1 MQFAV
6 LIGMFTAFGAKAQ
19 VGIGTNAPDASAQL
33 EILSTSKGLL
43 IPRLSL
49 LQRNDINNPA
59 NGLLIYQTTNSAG
72 FYYYNNGQWQKL
84 VNNSEITSGGG
95 TGTSGNTIL
104 NGITAPATS
113 LGANG
118 DFYLNTA
125 TSTLFGPKANGV
137 WPGNGTVLIG
147 PKGDSGSGIP
157 ATGKTVTSP
166 GTIAIVGKES
176 VLTDLS
182 LDVADNAITSEKIA
196 DGTIR
201 NVDLNKTT
209 IPLSGFGI
217 PTKNIALGG
226 FLLKNLGDPVA
237 AQDAATKK
245 YVDAQILA
253 AVNGGGGGTPI
264 LSFDAAYNLSIK
276 NGNSVSLADLNQSL
290 SLAGTVLSISG
301 PRNSHV
307 DLASIVGGSGTGSG
321 IVTHDATLT
330 GLGNTAS
337 PLGLAATGVTA
348 GTYSAANI
356 TVDANGRIT
365 AAANGTGGN
374 GNTGTTA
381 IANGGTGATTAAG
394 AKTNLG
400 LGNVD
405 NTSDLNK
412 PISTATQAAL
422 AAIVAS
428 GTPDATTLAKGK
440 VQLAGDLTG
449 TAEAPLVANDAIT
462 ADKIKNGSVTDAKI
476 ESVSGSKITG
486 IVPITNGG
494 TGATTPEGIKIGLG
508 LSNVDNTSD
517 LNKPISTATQA
528 ALDAIVASGT
538 PDATTLAKG
547 KVQLAGDLTGT
558 AEAPLVANDAI
569 TADKIKNGSVTD
581 AKIES
586 VSGSKI
592 TGVLPVASGGT
603 GATTPEGIKAGL
615 GLDKVDNT
623 SDLLKPVSTATQALL
638 DLKEDKANKSTS
650 ITIDAASN
658 EKYPTVNAV
667 KNYVDNLSGGV
678 DATTAVKG
686 RIMLAGDLAGT
697 AAAPTVKTVGG
708 ANASDIKTGVDL
720 ANAATAQNIAGTIV
734 KRDGLGNIEVGTVT
748 GNLNGNA
755 ATATIAGSV
764 SGTVQVPNGGTGITS
779 YSPGN
784 FINALDATTLQQRT
798 PSQVKEDLGLNLVSN
813 TSDADKPVSTA
824 AQTAL
829 DLKEDKANKS
839 TDVTLASNS
848 DTKYPTEKATKTY
861 VDTKVNEAVIGA
873 GGVPD
878 ATTAIIGKIQ
888 LAGDLSGI
896 ASAPTVPGLALK
908 EPLITNLQAVRG
920 GTGMISY
927 TPGSFI
933 SAATS
938 TTLQQRTPAQVKA
951 DLQLENVSNVADA
964 LKPISN
970 SAQAALNTKIDLSE
984 KAAVNGVATL
994 DASGKVPVSQ
1004 IPSLSFASVN
1014 VFGSEAQMLG
1024 LTGAQI
1030 GSTVIRTDVSKSFVL
1045 GATPASTLSNWKEI
1059 LTPTSNA
1066 VTSVNGVAGPDVILT
1081 KANIGLENVSN
1092 TSDLAKPVSAA
1103 TTTALALKED
1113 KANKSTNVSTDGS
1126 SDEKYPTVKAI
1137 KTYVDALS
1145 ASGSPDASTTGK
1157 GIVQLAGDLGGT
1169 AAAPKVLLV
1178 GGSAAT
1184 AVNAG
1189 VILAN
1194 AATAVNTANTIV
1206 KRDANGNFIAGTI
1219 TGNLIGNASTAT
1231 SLSGTVGVANG
1242 GTGLNSLTAGSYLYA
1257 ATTTTIGQKT
1267 PAQLKQDLA
1276 LNNVDNTS
1284 DAAKPISTA
1293 TQSALDLKQN
1303 ISNISTDVATDA
1315 ASDIKYPSVKA
1326 LKTYVDGVASSGAPS
1341 ATTTTRGVVMLAGD
1355 LSNTADLPRVA
1366 TVGGSTAAAVNT
1378 ATIATTA
1385 ATNLATP
1392 NTIVKR
1398 DATGNFSAV
1407 AITAGTFNG
1416 NLTGNVTGNITGNV
1430 SGTATGL
1437 AGVTANGILV
1447 RTAAGTSTTRSI
1459 NGTTGEVT
1467 VTNGDG
1473 VAGNP
1478 TLALTST
1485 AVTAGSYTAANIT
1498 VDAKGRITAA
1508 SNGAAGGGATATNL
1522 GYTSAATNGQITS
1535 SSGTAAIVPGATNS
1549 VAGLMIATDKA
1560 KLDKIADITTTDAA
1574 KVLTVNAAGTAAT
1587 WVTPAAGGGGSSLVT
1602 YHPSNN
1608 NSFFARASGP
1618 GVTAVFSTNTLTITV
1633 PAGITLEYFKFSSS
1647 YTALGSQNFLNINI
1661 VDVAKRWNNSI
1672 DDVVV
1677 PFINLIDIVVLSPV
1691 INTIQ
1696 SPATTNLPFN
1706 VTGYTNGTISLQ
1718 TNSLSNHKGSDGF
1731 YITIRP

>member
-1 MQFAV
+1 MNKRVMQFAV

-95 TGTSGNTIL
+95 TGTNGNTIL
-104 NGITAPATS
+104 NGIVAPATS

-137 WPGNGTVLIG
+137 WPGNGTVLVG

-157 ATGKTVTSP
+157 ATGKTVTSL

-182 LDVADNAITSEKIA
+182 LDVADNSITSEKIT

-307 DLASIVGGSGTGSG
+307 DLASIVGGGGTGNG

-412 PISTATQAAL
+412 PISVATQAAL
-422 AAIVAS
+422 DAIVAT

-476 ESVSGSKITG
+476 ESVNGSKITG
-486 IVPITNGG
+486 VVPVANGG
-494 TGATTPEGIKIGLG
+494 TGATTPEG
-508 LSNVDNTSD
+508 V
-517 LNKPISTATQA
+517 
-528 ALDAIVASGT
+528 
-538 PDATTLAKG
+538 
-547 KVQLAGDLTGT
+547 
-558 AEAPLVANDAI
+558 
-569 TADKIKNGSVTD
+569 
-581 AKIES
+581 
-586 VSGSKI
+586 
-592 TGVLPVASGGT
+592 
-603 GATTPEGIKAGL
+603 KAGL

-638 DLKEDKANKSTS
+638 DLKEDKANKSTN

-678 DATTAVKG
+678 DATTAIKG

-734 KRDGLGNIEVGTVT
+734 KRDGLGNIELGTIT

-755 ATATIAGSV
+755 ATATTAGSV

-779 YSPGN
+779 YTPGN

-839 TDVTLASNS
+839 TDGTLATNS
-848 DTKYPTEKATKTY
+848 DTKYPSEKATKTY
-861 VDTKVNEAVIGA
+861 VDAKVNEAVIGA

-878 ATTAIIGKIQ
+878 ATTTIIGKIQ

-927 TPGSFI
+927 TAGNYI
-933 SAATS
+933 SAAST
-938 TTLQQRTPAQVKA
+938 TTLQQRTPAEVKV
-951 DLQLENVSNVADA
+951 DLKLDKVSNIADE
-964 LKPISN
+964 LKPIS
-970 SAQAALNTKIDLSE
+970 AATQAALNTKIDLSE

-994 DASGKVPVSQ
+994 DASGKIPVTQ

-1014 VFGSEAQMLG
+1014 VFGSEAQMLS
-1024 LTGAQI
+1024 LTGAQV

-1045 GATPASTLSNWKEI
+1045 GALPASTLANWKEI

-1066 VTSVNGVAGPDVILT
+1066 VTSVNGVAGPDVVLT
-1081 KANIGLENVSN
+1081 KANIGLENVNN
-1092 TSDLAKPVSAA
+1092 TSDAAKQISTATAA
-1103 TTTALALKED
+1103 ALLLKED
-1113 KANKSTNVSTDGS
+1113 KANKSINVS
-1126 SDEKYPTVKAI
+1126 
-1137 KTYVDALS
+1137 
-1145 ASGSPDASTTGK
+1145 
-1157 GIVQLAGDLGGT
+1157 
-1169 AAAPKVLLV
+1169 
-1178 GGSAAT
+1178 
-1184 AVNAG
+1184 
-1189 VILAN
+1189 
-1194 AATAVNTANTIV
+1194 
-1206 KRDANGNFIAGTI
+1206 
-1219 TGNLIGNASTAT
+1219 
-1231 SLSGTVGVANG
+1231 
-1242 GTGLNSLTAGSYLYA
+1242 
-1257 ATTTTIGQKT
+1257 
-1267 PAQLKQDLA
+1267 
-1276 LNNVDNTS
+1276 
-1284 DAAKPISTA
+1284 
-1293 TQSALDLKQN
+1293 
-1303 ISNISTDVATDA
+1303 
-1315 ASDIKYPSVKA
+1315 
-1326 LKTYVDGVASSGAPS
+1326 
-1341 ATTTTRGVVMLAGD
+1341 
-1355 LSNTADLPRVA
+1355 
-1366 TVGGSTAAAVNT
+1366 
-1378 ATIATTA
+1378 
-1385 ATNLATP
+1385 
-1392 NTIVKR
+1392 
-1398 DATGNFSAV
+1398 
-1407 AITAGTFNG
+1407 
-1416 NLTGNVTGNITGNV
+1416 
-1430 SGTATGL
+1430 
-1437 AGVTANGILV
+1437 
-1447 RTAAGTSTTRSI
+1447 
-1459 NGTTGEVT
+1459 
-1467 VTNGDG
+1467 
-1473 VAGNP
+1473 
-1478 TLALTST
+1478 
-1485 AVTAGSYTAANIT
+1485 
-1498 VDAKGRITAA
+1498 
-1508 SNGAAGGGATATNL
+1508 
-1522 GYTSAATNGQITS
+1522 
-1535 SSGTAAIVPGATNS
+1535 
-1549 VAGLMIATDKA
+1549 
-1560 KLDKIADITTTDAA
+1560 
-1574 KVLTVNAAGTAAT
+1574 
-1587 WVTPAAGGGGSSLVT
+1587 
-1602 YHPSNN
+1602 
-1608 NSFFARASGP
+1608 
-1618 GVTAVFSTNTLTITV
+1618 
-1633 PAGITLEYFKFSSS
+1633 
-1647 YTALGSQNFLNINI
+1647 
-1661 VDVAKRWNNSI
+1661 
-1672 DDVVV
+1672 
-1677 PFINLIDIVVLSPV
+1677 
-1691 INTIQ
+1691 
-1696 SPATTNLPFN
+1696 
-1706 VTGYTNGTISLQ
+1706 
-1718 TNSLSNHKGSDGF
+1718 SDG
-1731 YITIRP
+1731 

>member
-95 TGTSGNTIL
+95 TGTNGNTIL
-104 NGITAPATS
+104 NGIIAPATS

-137 WPGNGTVLIG
+137 WPGNGTVLVG

-157 ATGKTVTSP
+157 ATGKTVTSL

-182 LDVADNAITSEKIA
+182 LDVADNSITSEKIT

-307 DLASIVGGSGTGSG
+307 DLASIVGGGGTGNG

-337 PLGLAATGVTA
+337 PLALSATGVTA

-374 GNTGTTA
+374 GNTGITA

-394 AKTNLG
+394 AKTNLS
-400 LGNVD
+400 LG
-405 NTSDLNK
+405 
-412 PISTATQAAL
+412 
-422 AAIVAS
+422 
-428 GTPDATTLAKGK
+428 
-440 VQLAGDLTG
+440 
-449 TAEAPLVANDAIT
+449 
-462 ADKIKNGSVTDAKI
+462 
-476 ESVSGSKITG
+476 
-486 IVPITNGG
+486 
-494 TGATTPEGIKIGLG
+494 
-508 LSNVDNTSD
+508 NVDNTSD

-528 ALDAIVASGT
+528 ALDAIVATGT

-592 TGVLPVASGGT
+592 TGVVPVANGGT
-603 GATTPEGIKAGL
+603 GATTPEGVKAGL
-615 GLDKVDNT
+615 GLDKLDNT

-638 DLKEDKANKSTS
+638 DLKEDKANKSTN

-678 DATTAVKG
+678 DATTAIKG

-734 KRDGLGNIEVGTVT
+734 KRDGLGNIEVGTIT

-755 ATATIAGSV
+755 ATATTAGSV

-779 YSPGN
+779 YTPGN

-798 PSQVKEDLGLNLVSN
+798 PSQVKEDLGLNLVTN

-839 TDVTLASNS
+839 TDGTLATNS
-848 DTKYPTEKATKTY
+848 DTKYPSEKATKTY
-861 VDTKVNEAVIGA
+861 VDAKVNEAVIGA

-878 ATTAIIGKIQ
+878 ATTTIIGKIQ

-927 TPGSFI
+927 TAGNYI
-933 SAATS
+933 SAAST
-938 TTLQQRTPAQVKA
+938 TTLQQRTPAEVKV
-951 DLQLENVSNVADA
+951 DLKLDKVSNIADE
-964 LKPISN
+964 LKPIS
-970 SAQAALNTKIDLSE
+970 SATQAALNTKIDLSE

-994 DASGKVPVSQ
+994 DASGKIPVTQ

-1014 VFGSEAQMLG
+1014 VFGSEAQMLS
-1024 LTGAQI
+1024 LTGAQV

-1045 GATPASTLSNWKEI
+1045 GALPASTLANWKEI

-1066 VTSVNGVAGPDVILT
+1066 VTSVNGVAGPDVVLT
-1081 KANIGLENVSN
+1081 KANIGLENVNN
-1092 TSDLAKPVSAA
+1092 TSDAAKQISTATAA
-1103 TTTALALKED
+1103 ALLLKED
-1113 KANKSTNVSTDGS
+1113 KANKSINVSSDGS
-1126 SDEKYPTVKAI
+1126 SDDKYPTVKAV

-1169 AAAPKVLLV
+1169 ATAPKVLLV

-1194 AATAVNTANTIV
+1194 AATAANTANTIV

-1257 ATTTTIGQKT
+1257 SSSTTVGQKT
-1267 PAQLKQDLA
+1267 PEQMKLDLA
-1276 LNNVDNTS
+1276 LNKVDNTS
-1284 DAAKPISTA
+1284 DADKLVSTA
-1293 TQSALDLKQN
+1293 AQKALDLKQD
-1303 ISNISTDVATDA
+1303 ISNISINVATDG
-1315 ASDIKYPSVKA
+1315 ASDSKYPSVKA
-1326 LKTYVDGVASSGAPS
+1326 LKTYVDGVASSGAPA
-1341 ATTTTRGVVMLAGD
+1341 ATTSTRGVVMLAGD

-1459 NGTTGEVT
+1459 IGTTGEVT

-1508 SNGAAGGGATATNL
+1508 SNGAAGGGGATNL
-1522 GYTSAATNGQITS
+1522 TYTPTATQSSLTS
-1535 SSGTAAIVPGATNS
+1535 STGNTVVIPAGSTTNTS
-1549 VAGLMIATDKA
+1549 LMLPADKI
-1560 KLDKIADITTTDAA
+1560 KLDKIAPIVAPTDAA
-1574 KVLTVNAAGTAAT
+1574 KVLTVNAAGTAAE
-1587 WVTPAAGGGGSSLVT
+1587 WVAPTAGGGSSGSMLIYSPSGLSALLVKAT
-1602 YHPSNN
+1602 
-1608 NSFFARASGP
+1608 GP
-1618 GVTAVFSTNTLTITV
+1618 GITV
-1633 PAGITLEYFKFSSS
+1633 VQSEGATAGAKSKFTLSIPNGVVLMSIRLNASNLLFEKAADQNSPVVYFEIRDGN
-1647 YTALGSQNFLNINI
+1647 TNI
-1661 VDVAKRWNNSI
+1661 NNSI
-1672 DDVVV
+1672 DDAWLPLTFMALDRNSGLPAILRV
-1677 PFINLIDIVVLSPV
+1677 PGSTGNTSSGSVDSVAGNVLSFKF
-1691 INTIQ
+1691 T
-1696 SPATTNLPFN
+1696 PATYKT
-1706 VTGYTNGTISLQ
+1706 YSL
-1718 TNSLSNHKGSDGF
+1718 LIGF
-1731 YITIRP
+1731 

>member
-1 MQFAV
+1 MNKIVKHFVV
-6 LIGMFTAFGAKAQ
+6 LIVFLLVAISAKSQ
-19 VGIGTNAPDASAQL
+19 VGIGTSVPDASAQL
-33 EILSTSKGLL
+33 EILSSSKGLL

-49 LQRNDINNPA
+49 AQRNDINNPA
-59 NGLLIYQTTNSAG
+59 NGLLIYQIVNSPG

-84 VNNSEITSGGG
+84 VNSSELSSGGG
-95 TGTSGNTIL
+95 TGTNGNTIL
-104 NGITAPATS
+104 SGSTVPLPSI
-113 LGANG
+113 GAIG
-118 DFYLNTA
+118 DFYLD
-125 TSTLFGPKANGV
+125 TSTTTLYGPKSSAS
-137 WPGNGTVLIG
+137 WPANGTVLVG
-147 PKGDSGSGIP
+147 PKGEPGSSLP
-157 ATGKTVTSP
+157 VTTKSVTSD
-166 GTIAIVGKES
+166 GTIAIENGTAS
-176 VLTDLS
+176 VLKDVTLS
-182 LDVADNAITSEKIA
+182 LADNAVTSAKIA
-196 DGTIR
+196 DGAIR
-201 NVDLNKTT
+201 NADLNKLN
-209 IPLSGFGI
+209 IPLSGFGL
-217 PTKNIALGG
+217 PVQDVSLGG
-226 FLLKNLGDPVA
+226 YLLTNLALPVSD
-237 AQDAATKK
+237 QDAATKK
-245 YVDAQILA
+245 YVDSKLTGTG
-253 AVNGGGGGTPI
+253 NGNSGQLPI
-264 LSFDAAYNLSIK
+264 LSFDGAYNLSIL
-276 NGNSVSLADLNQSL
+276 GSNSVSLSDLNQSL

-307 DLASIVGGSGTGSG
+307 DLASLAGSGGNGSG
-321 IVTHDATLT
+321 VIIHDASLT
-330 GLGNTAS
+330 GIGTVAS
-337 PLGLAATGVTA
+337 QLGLSATGVTP
-348 GTYSAANI
+348 GVYTAANL
-356 TVDANGRIT
+356 TVDAQGRII
-365 AAANGTGGN
+365 AAANGTGG
-374 GNTGTTA
+374 TGGLTA

-405 NTSDLNK
+405 NTSDL
-412 PISTATQAAL
+412 L
-422 AAIVAS
+422 
-428 GTPDATTLAKGK
+428 
-440 VQLAGDLTG
+440 
-449 TAEAPLVANDAIT
+449 
-462 ADKIKNGSVTDAKI
+462 
-476 ESVSGSKITG
+476 
-486 IVPITNGG
+486 
-494 TGATTPEGIKIGLG
+494 
-508 LSNVDNTSD
+508 
-517 LNKPISTATQA
+517 KPISTATQA
-528 ALDAIVASGT
+528 ALDAIVATGT
-538 PDATTLAKG
+538 PDATTVSKG
-547 KVQLAGDLTGT
+547 KIKLAGDLTGT
-558 AEAPLVANDAI
+558 ADLPLVANDAI
-569 TADKIKNGSVTD
+569 TTDKIKDGSVTNE
-581 AKIES
+581 KIAG
-586 VSGSKI
+586 VSAAKI
-592 TGVLPVASGGT
+592 TGALGISNGGT
-603 GATTPEGIKAGL
+603 GAINASDARINLGL
-615 GLDKVDNT
+615 GNVDNT

-638 DLKEDKANKSTS
+638 NLKEDKANKSTN
-650 ITIDAASN
+650 ITTDAASN

-708 ANASDIKTGVDL
+708 ANASEIKTGVDL
-720 ANAATAQNIAGTIV
+720 ANAATAQNTAGTLV

-748 GNLNGNA
+748 GNLIGNA
-755 ATATIAGSV
+755 ATATTAGSV

-779 YSPGN
+779 YTPGN
-784 FINALDATTLQQRT
+784 FINALNATTLQERT
-798 PSQVKEDLGLNLVSN
+798 PAQVKEDLGLNLVSN
-813 TSDADKPVSTA
+813 TSDANKPLSTA
-824 AQTAL
+824 AQNAL

-839 TDVTLASNS
+839 TDGTLATNS
-848 DTKYPTEKATKTY
+848 DTKYPSEKATKTY

-920 GTGMISY
+920 GTGMVNYTAGSY
-927 TPGSFI
+927 I

-951 DLQLENVSNVADA
+951 DLQLDNVSNVSDA
-964 LKPISN
+964 LKPISTA
-970 SAQAALNTKIDLSE
+970 AQAALDAKINLSE

-994 DASGKVPVSQ
+994 DASGKVPVAQ

-1014 VFGSEAQMLG
+1014 VFASESQMLG
-1024 LTGAQI
+1024 LTGAQV

-1066 VTSVNGVAGPDVILT
+1066 VTSVNGVAGPDVVLT

-1092 TSDLAKPVSAA
+1092 TSDAAKPISTATAA
-1103 TTTALALKED
+1103 ALALKED
-1113 KANKSTNVSTDGS
+1113 KTNKSTNVSTDGS
-1126 SDEKYPTVKAI
+1126 SDEKYPTVKAV

-1145 ASGSPDASTTGK
+1145 ASGAPDATTTGK

-1169 AAAPKVLLV
+1169 AASPKVLLV
-1178 GGSAAT
+1178 GGSTAT

-1194 AATAVNTANTIV
+1194 AATNANTANTIV
-1206 KRDANGNFIAGTI
+1206 KRDANGNFTAGTI

-1257 ATTTTIGQKT
+1257 ATATTIGQKT
-1267 PAQLKQDLA
+1267 PAQMKQDLA

-1284 DAAKPISTA
+1284 DAAKPVSTS
-1293 TQSALDLKQN
+1293 TQAALDLKQN
-1303 ISNISTDVATDA
+1303 ISNISTNVTTDA

-1326 LKTYVDGVASSGAPS
+1326 LKTYVDGVASSGAPA
-1341 ATTTTRGVVMLAGD
+1341 ATTSTRGVVMLAGD
-1355 LSNTADLPRVA
+1355 LSNTADLPLVA
-1366 TVGGSTAAAVNT
+1366 TVGGSTAAAINT
-1378 ATIATTA
+1378 ATIATAA

-1407 AITAGTFNG
+1407 AVTAGTFNG

-1430 SGTATGL
+1430 TGTATGL

-1459 NGTTGEVT
+1459 IGTTGDVT

-1508 SNGAAGGGATATNL
+1508 ANGAASGGGATNL
-1522 GYTSAATNGQITS
+1522 AYTAGTTNGQVTS
-1535 SSGTAAIVPGATNS
+1535 STGTAAILLPVTTSA
-1549 VAGLMIATDKA
+1549 AGLMLPVDKT

-1587 WVTPAAGGGGSSLVT
+1587 WVTPAAGGGSSAAFKI
-1602 YHPSNN
+1602 YHPSNFVN
-1608 NSFFARASGP
+1608 MQVKSVGEGITIVQREGPISGVKNRFTVTIPTGVSLMSLKLNVDNILLGKTAADAAPVLYFDIVDPNKDNSSIDEAWLPVSVLTLDRAAGIP
-1618 GVTAVFSTNTLTITV
+1618 ANFKSTNIVGYVAALSVESMSGNTLSMKFV
-1633 PAGITLEYFKFSSS
+1633 PATKIY
-1647 YTALGSQNFLNINI
+1647 
-1661 VDVAKRWNNSI
+1661 SI
-1672 DDVVV
+1672 M
-1677 PFINLIDIVVLSPV
+1677 L
-1691 INTIQ
+1691 T
-1696 SPATTNLPFN
+1696 
-1706 VTGYTNGTISLQ
+1706 Y
-1718 TNSLSNHKGSDGF
+1718 
-1731 YITIRP
+1731 

>member
-1 MQFAV
+1 MNKRVMQFAV

-166 GTIAIVGKES
+166 GTIAIIGKES

-307 DLASIVGGSGTGSG
+307 DLASIVGGGGTGNG

-337 PLGLAATGVTA
+337 PLGLSTTGVTA

-422 AAIVAS
+422 
-428 GTPDATTLAKGK
+428 
-440 VQLAGDLTG
+440 
-449 TAEAPLVANDAIT
+449 
-462 ADKIKNGSVTDAKI
+462 
-476 ESVSGSKITG
+476 
-486 IVPITNGG
+486 
-494 TGATTPEGIKIGLG
+494 
-508 LSNVDNTSD
+508 
-517 LNKPISTATQA
+517 
-528 ALDAIVASGT
+528 DAIVATGT

-592 TGVLPVASGGT
+592 TGVVPVANGGT
-603 GATTPEGIKAGL
+603 GATTLEGVKAGL

-638 DLKEDKANKSTS
+638 DLKEDKANKSTN

-678 DATTAVKG
+678 DATTAIKG

-720 ANAATAQNIAGTIV
+720 ANAATAQNVAGTIV

-755 ATATIAGSV
+755 ATATTAGSV

-779 YSPGN
+779 YTPGN

-878 ATTAIIGKIQ
+878 ATTTIIGKIQ
-888 LAGDLSGI
+888 LAGDLAGI

-927 TPGSFI
+927 TAGSYI

-964 LKPISN
+964 LKPIST
-970 SAQAALNTKIDLSE
+970 ATQAALNTKIDLSE

-994 DASGKVPVSQ
+994 DASGKVPVTQ

-1066 VTSVNGVAGPDVILT
+1066 VTSVNGVAGPDVVLT

-1092 TSDLAKPVSAA
+1092 TSDAAKPISTATASA
-1103 TTTALALKED
+1103 LLLKED

-1169 AAAPKVLLV
+1169 ASSPKVLLV

-1194 AATAVNTANTIV
+1194 AATAANTANTIV
-1206 KRDANGNFIAGTI
+1206 KRDANGNFTAGTI

-1257 ATTTTIGQKT
+1257 ATSTTIGQKT
-1267 PAQLKQDLA
+1267 PSQMKQDLA

-1459 NGTTGEVT
+1459 TGTTGEVT

-1508 SNGAAGGGATATNL
+1508 SNGSAGGGATATNL
-1522 GYTSAATNGQITS
+1522 GYTPAATNGQITS

-1549 VAGLMIATDKA
+1549 VAGLMIATDKV
-1560 KLDKIADITTTDAA
+1560 KLDKIAPIVAPTDAA
-1574 KVLTVNAAGTAAT
+1574 KVLTVNAAGTAAE
-1587 WVTPAAGGGGSSLVT
+1587 WVTPAVAGGSSGGAVKV
-1602 YHPSNN
+1602 YHPSNLPYFMVKADGEGITIVQSEGPIAGTPNRFTITIPAGVNMMSLRLNGDNALFGKAGSDAAPVVYFNIKDGNTGVN
-1608 NSFFARASGP
+1608 NSVDDFMPPVGITYLDRVSG
-1618 GVTAVFSTNTLTITV
+1618 NTV
-1633 PAGITLEYFKFSSS
+1633 PLAFKVPSSAG
-1647 YTALGSQNFLNINI
+1647 YTATINI
-1661 VDVAKRWNNSI
+1661 ESI
-1672 DDVVV
+1672 GGNLLILKLV
-1677 PFINLIDIVVLSPV
+1677 PSIKI
-1691 INTIQ
+1691 
-1696 SPATTNLPFN
+1696 
-1706 VTGYTNGTISLQ
+1706 YSLM
-1718 TNSLSNHKGSDGF
+1718 LAF
-1731 YITIRP
+1731 